1 MPGGMS
7 SSERARP
14 GMVPGR
20 SVVVKYPQLY
30 RKGAVSS
37 GGRSAEV
44 ALYEGRYGRQVFDA
58 SNLDF
63 RGSGFA
69 ASGVVVPESGAHVPL
84 RPNAGVVVVLRRRFR
99 RLRCRVLM
107 FRRLLRWRVL
117 VLLVVLRR
125 FR

>member
-14 GMVPGR
+14 GIVPGR

-37 GGRSAEV
+37 GGRSAEE

-84 RPNAGVVVVLRRRFR
+84 RPSAGARSATEVPPVAVSGVEG
-99 RLRCRVLM
+99 
-107 FRRLLRWRVL
+107 
-117 VLLVVLRR
+117 
-125 FR
+125 